1 MMQRMLVVCAALVLQ
16 LNAVAPKSFTLG
28 HALEQNSCSR
38 ISWRYGTTKFVTRA
52 KHNVNPQVTKW
63 CAGPALPFL
72 IVLFVGVAV
81 PRSTRIDL
89 FPKLQVGQ
97 TLNYEVTYHSDKQT
111 KTKSSIVLAQ
121 SPADAVM
128 NVRALLR
135 IEILSVAEQ
144 RSRAVVHARATFPS
158 TDEGAPA
165 KASTSGRQTDSPS
178 PETTSAV
185 EFTVFPDG
193 RIDQVTGLDALS
205 PDQLQAWQQWAAR
218 FAASA
223 VFPADG
229 IKPGEKWK
237 SEESERSP
245 SAIAGLTWI
254 RESTYV
260 RNEPCRPLRLTSQ
273 GELVESSGPSD
284 TCAVILTTA
293 SLKQQSSANDA
304 TPDDYRVRQLRTTGT
319 ARGNNKT
326 ILYLSLR
333 DGLVVR
339 ASDEA
344 DQAMSVTIAKTDGSN
359 QVHYDVQAKSA
370 AEVLLVT
377 SAAP

>member
-1 MMQRMLVVCAALVLQ
+1 MRAIHQSNLPIAQAPLSASIFILFCFSLCATAAL
-16 LNAVAPKSFTLG
+16 
-28 HALEQNSCSR
+28 
-38 ISWRYGTTKFVTRA
+38 
-52 KHNVNPQVTKW
+52 
-63 CAGPALPFL
+63 
-72 IVLFVGVAV
+72 

-89 FPKLQVGQ
+89 FPKLQAGQ
-97 TLNYEVTYHSDKQT
+97 ILTYEVSYHSDKQT
-111 KTKSSIVLAQ
+111 KTKSSMVLAQ

-135 IEILSVAEQ
+135 VEILGIAEQ
-144 RSRAVVHARATFPS
+144 RNRAIIHARATFPS
-158 TDEGAPA
+158 TDADAAPA
-165 KASTSGRQTDSPS
+165 KPSTSGGQTDSAPPS
-178 PETTSAV
+178 QTTAAV

-193 RIDQVTGLDALS
+193 RIDQVSGLDALS

-223 VFPADG
+223 VFPAGG
-229 IKPGEKWK
+229 IKPGGKWK

-245 SAIAGLTWI
+245 AAIAGLTWI

-273 GELVESSGPSD
+273 GELVESNGPSD

-304 TPDDYRVRQLRTTGT
+304 TPDDYRVRQLRTIGT

-326 ILYLSLR
+326 ILYISLR

-344 DQAMSVTIAKTDGSN
+344 DQTMSVTIAKTDGSN